1 MTALQLTNTLTR
13 KVETFEPLVAGRV
26 GVYLCGPTVYDLA
39 HLGNARSAVNFDV
52 LHRLLRHDFGVEN
65 VMFVRNITD
74 VDDKIIAKANETGK
88 PISEI
93 TAASTQDY
101 LDDLDSLNVLPV
113 TDMPRATQYIA
124 EMIEMIEVLIE
135 KGHAYVADDGNVL
148 FHVPSMKNYG
158 ALSRRSQDDI
168 IAGARVEIS
177 SSKKDPSDFVL
188 WKPKKPEEPESAAFD
203 SPWGWGR
210 PGWHIECSAM
220 AKSILGD
227 VFDIHAG
234 GNDLIFPHHENEI
247 AQSCCANDS
256 NQMART
262 WLHNG
267 MLMVEGQKMS
277 KSLGNFFTVRDLLDQ
292 GVPGEVIRLVMLGT
306 HYRKPMDWTEKKRQ
320 EAESFLNKIAEF
332 IGLPIFH
339 LPMVG
344 RNPRPSQEIVDA
356 LSDDLNTS
364 LALTIL
370 RRQLKQMDLGGVL
383 SSLHLLGFCPDAIKS
398 RFANV
403 RHVRV
408 ENEDRK
414 FVRTTSFG
422 GGREINSDT
431 LAALSEKLISLRAT
445 AMETKDFA
453 AVDALKSALMD
464 AGVEVR
470 MSKAGVELLPGAGF
484 DATKLEGL

>member
-256 NQMART
+256 SHMAKT

-277 KSLGNFFTVRDLLDQ
+277 KSLGNFFTVRDLLAE
-292 GVPGEVIRLVMLGT
+292 GHRGETLRLSLLSG
-306 HYRKPMDWTEKKRQ
+306 HYRAPLDFTQAKQ
-320 EAESFLNKIAEF
+320 VEAKNRLDSWYRAWDGVAPADEVPAAVLNAVRDDMNTPQAFAEIDTLKGNPAQLAAAAQFLGLLTVSPDEWFQGGAAE
-332 IGLPIFH
+332 G
-339 LPMVG
+339 
-344 RNPRPSQEIVDA
+344 
-356 LSDDLNTS
+356 DLT
-364 LALTIL
+364 
-370 RRQLKQMDLGGVL
+370 
-383 SSLHLLGFCPDAIKS
+383 PDAI
-398 RFANV
+398 
-403 RHVRV
+403 
-408 ENEDRK
+408 
-414 FVRTTSFG
+414 
-422 GGREINSDT
+422 
-431 LAALSEKLISLRAT
+431 
-445 AMETKDFA
+445 
-453 AVDALKSALMD
+453 DALIVERADAKKAKNFARADEIRDQLTD
-464 AGVEVR
+464 AGIVLED
-470 MSKAGVELLPGAGF
+470 GAGG
-484 DATKLEGL
+484 TTWRRS